1 VEAASEIAD
10 GTGSELYLVHVWPDL
25 PPVGRIG
32 PTGPIA
38 DDFVRE
44 PQQEAE
50 ELSRRQAWRAESAG
64 ATVAEKHLRVGRPAE
79 EIAALADEV
88 GADLVVLGSR
98 QMGTLKRL
106 VLGSTPQ
113 EVVPKA
119 ARPVLVVRGGWP
131 PSRVVVGDDLSEEAG
146 RAGELTAIIGGIYEA
161 PVRLTTAYPPSNTDI
176 RYAANRR
183 RARETE
189 RGIGR
194 TLRGWAAVIGH
205 VLGKTPQ
212 TEEVAPRR
220 PEDVLQGASRG
231 AKGTLVAIGRRALG
245 AVRRAVL
252 GGVSD
257 GVLRAA
263 GGPVL
268 IAPTADKGSPNA
280 GRTRGRPQHRSL
292 PIRAPVSREPRTNE
306 RVGGYPR

>member
-1 VEAASEIAD
+1 MFDFPKRIMVATDGSEAATLAVEAASEIAD

-44 PQQEAE
+44 HQQEAE
-50 ELSRRQAWRAESAG
+50 EFSRRQAWRAESAG
-64 ATVAEKHLRVGRPAE
+64 ATVAEKHLRVRRPAE

-113 EVVPKA
+113 EVVRKA

-146 RAGELTAIIGGIYEA
+146 RAHRDYRRDLRGARA
-161 PVRLTTAYPPSNTDI
+161 PDDGLPAKQHVHKLRREPPSGPRNGARD
-176 RYAANRR
+176 RANVAGMGGRNRSRAGKDTTNRGGGPETPRR
-183 RARETE
+183 RAP
-189 RGIGR
+189 RGF
-194 TLRGWAAVIGH
+194 
-205 VLGKTPQ
+205 
-212 TEEVAPRR
+212 PRR
-220 PEDVLQGASRG
+220 
-231 AKGTLVAIGRRALG
+231 
-245 AVRRAVL
+245 
-252 GGVSD
+252 
-257 GVLRAA
+257 
-263 GGPVL
+263 
-268 IAPTADKGSPNA
+268 
-280 GRTRGRPQHRSL
+280 
-292 PIRAPVSREPRTNE
+292 
-306 RVGGYPR
+306 